1 MRDRLWRI
9 RQTPQKFHYLDWCEK
24 IKEKYSSR
32 EEYGFAGAT
41 LTFLQG
47 EKESE
52 QKKSGEERRLMLF
65 FQNLIFCWQNSIG
78 VKISIGNARI
88 LEESVRTA
96 LELSMK
102 NLSME
107 EEKRFSREV
116 KIARDLLAGKGRTE
130 AEMRESPVFCRWQ
143 DGFSWEEISGIREIR
158 EYADSQKK
166 TLEIRRETARIR
178 STGLTGHLEE
188 LQGSAERGAERS
200 TERSTER
207 NTERSTET
215 ASGRSTAELP
225 ESRMVYL
232 EPGERKK
239 DSAME
244 SRETTEVKK
253 NIDRLRKETAIQR
266 EKLTE
271 AEKKLQT
278 ERVEAEARILERE
291 RQIERELQLEKK
303 RQAER
308 ELQSENQRQTERK
321 LRSGKEN
328 QAEEQGPKIDRQQL
342 EKRQQTEEK
351 RLSESRKQPEREVKS
366 ESRKQLEREVLSE
379 GRKQPER
386 EVLSE
391 GRKQQEREV
400 QSESRKQL
408 EREVL
413 SESSEQPE
421 GEPQSEKERQ
431 IESEIHLQEQK
442 EELQIEFR
450 KQIEKEFQRERDSQR
465 EDLIRREGR
474 FLQFPEN
481 TDEYAETDIQAEPAG
496 NEQLEMP
503 ESHLVYLTQTEK
515 QEETPGVGA
524 LKTEETIL
532 QASSRIREEKR
543 ELEDRTR
550 QFESEKKQLEEKLYK
565 TEKIL
570 RTEKQREIDNV
581 QRIEKQL
588 ETERLRQ
595 SEKLRE
601 LERFQ
606 QSEKLRELERF
617 QQPEKLHELERLQQK
632 EKISELE
639 KRYQLEQHQTEQLLT
654 LQQKQDTEK
663 QQETEKRQQV
673 EKLLEIE
680 RQQQIDHRS
689 EPKKTYQFEKVLE
702 TEKFQ
707 QEVEKER
714 QEKKKL
720 ESEFIQQTGKKS
732 ELEFLQQLGKNS
744 ESQSEI
750 DRESQ
755 WEKQLE
761 LEQAPLP
768 ELPEAQLIYRN
779 QENQSGSLPMDR
791 SSDQDQ
797 TPSQRDRL
805 EQFLPMTAAG
815 KSALVEQKI
824 INERTNVILKSLLSE
839 FQPSARQPDTIIN
852 LLTSINRPDNKTK
865 LQVLMS
871 SQENQMKLRTVMNDL
886 GNAEKVRSLTEYPES
901 ITKFHTL
908 MSHPENAA
916 KFKTVTAQAEN
927 TTKFRTIMSR
937 SESTAGSQSVVN
949 PMSGANPM
957 LAVASRIS
965 ESGGYPSNSGYSEIL
980 PGITRFRTRRG
991 APGSITEIRMI
1002 SGIRPAVLQILKTEN
1017 DRSRVIQSFAG
1028 TDRLRVIQ
1036 SFAGTDRL
1044 RSAQNFAGIDHLRAA
1059 QDLAGIHPLR
1069 VLHRFSDINPANS
1082 VRNMNESDPEMIHI
1096 PDLAGAVKI
1105 QYADHGK
1112 HRQDQTASNS
1122 DVLAMSAKLTQTREE
1137 TRILKRDSGF
1147 TRSTLIEQEKKIN
1160 GLRQELREQMQ
1171 TVNEEV
1177 KRLINTQKQDAS
1189 VRNMADR
1196 VMKELQKQ
1204 FRTEK
1209 IRRGY

>member
-9 RQTPQKFHYLDWCEK
+9 RRTPQKFHYLDWCEK

-158 EYADSQKK
+158 EYANSQKK

-266 EKLTE
+266 EKLAE

-321 LRSGKEN
+321 LGSGKEK

-351 RLSESRKQPEREVKS
+351 RL
-366 ESRKQLEREVLSE
+366 
-379 GRKQPER
+379 
-386 EVLSE
+386 
-391 GRKQQEREV
+391 
-400 QSESRKQL
+400 SESRKQL

-442 EELQIEFR
+442 EELQTEFR
-450 KQIEKEFQRERDSQR
+450 KQIEKELQRERYSQR

-474 FLQFPEN
+474 FLQFSEN

-689 EPKKTYQFEKVLE
+689 EQKKTYQFEKVLE

-865 LQVLMS
+865 LQVFMS

-908 MSHPENAA
+908 MSLPENAA
-916 KFKTVTAQAEN
+916 KFKTVTSQAEN

-937 SESTAGSQSVVN
+937 SESAAGSQSGVN

-1112 HRQDQTASNS
+1112 HRQDQIASNS

>member
-88 LEESVRTA
+88 LEENVRTA

-266 EKLTE
+266 EKLAE

-308 ELQSENQRQTERK
+308 ELQSENQRQTVRK
-321 LRSGKEN
+321 LGSGKEK

-351 RLSESRKQPEREVKS
+351 RL
-366 ESRKQLEREVLSE
+366 
-379 GRKQPER
+379 
-386 EVLSE
+386 
-391 GRKQQEREV
+391 
-400 QSESRKQL
+400 SESRKQL

-442 EELQIEFR
+442 EELQTEFR
-450 KQIEKEFQRERDSQR
+450 KQIEKELQRERDSQR

-474 FLQFPEN
+474 FLQFSEN
-481 TDEYAETDIQAEPAG
+481 TDEYVETDIQAEPAG

-588 ETERLRQ
+588 ETERFR
-595 SEKLRE
+595 
-601 LERFQ
+601 

-937 SESTAGSQSVVN
+937 SESTAGSQSGVN

-1112 HRQDQTASNS
+1112 HRQDQIASNS
-1122 DVLAMSAKLTQTREE
+1122 NVLAMSAKLTQTREE

>member
-158 EYADSQKK
+158 EYANSQKK

-321 LRSGKEN
+321 LRSGKEK

-351 RLSESRKQPEREVKS
+351 RL
-366 ESRKQLEREVLSE
+366 
-379 GRKQPER
+379 
-386 EVLSE
+386 
-391 GRKQQEREV
+391 
-400 QSESRKQL
+400 SESRKQL

-442 EELQIEFR
+442 EELQTEFR
-450 KQIEKEFQRERDSQR
+450 KQIEKELQRERDSQR

-474 FLQFPEN
+474 FLQFSEN

-865 LQVLMS
+865 LQVFMS

-927 TTKFRTIMSR
+927 TTKFRAIMSR
-937 SESTAGSQSVVN
+937 SESAAGSQSGVN

-1028 TDRLRVIQ
+1028 TDRLR
-1036 SFAGTDRL
+1036 
-1044 RSAQNFAGIDHLRAA
+1044 SAQNFAGIDHLRAA

-1112 HRQDQTASNS
+1112 HRQDQIASNS

>member
-158 EYADSQKK
+158 EYANSQKK

-321 LRSGKEN
+321 LGSGKEK

-342 EKRQQTEEK
+342 EKRQQIEEK
-351 RLSESRKQPEREVKS
+351 RL
-366 ESRKQLEREVLSE
+366 
-379 GRKQPER
+379 
-386 EVLSE
+386 
-391 GRKQQEREV
+391 
-400 QSESRKQL
+400 SESRKQL

-442 EELQIEFR
+442 EELQTEFR
-450 KQIEKEFQRERDSQR
+450 KQIEKELHRERDSQR

-474 FLQFPEN
+474 FLQFSEN

-550 QFESEKKQLEEKLYK
+550 QFELEKKQLEEKLYK

-865 LQVLMS
+865 LQVFMS

-908 MSHPENAA
+908 MSLPENAA
-916 KFKTVTAQAEN
+916 KFKTVTSQAEN
-927 TTKFRTIMSR
+927 RTKLRTIMSR
-937 SESTAGSQSVVN
+937 SESAAGSQSGVN

-1112 HRQDQTASNS
+1112 HRQDQIASNS

>member
-158 EYADSQKK
+158 EYANSQKK

-321 LRSGKEN
+321 LGSGKEK

-351 RLSESRKQPEREVKS
+351 RL
-366 ESRKQLEREVLSE
+366 
-379 GRKQPER
+379 
-386 EVLSE
+386 
-391 GRKQQEREV
+391 
-400 QSESRKQL
+400 SESRKQL

-442 EELQIEFR
+442 EELQTEFR
-450 KQIEKEFQRERDSQR
+450 KQIEKELHRERDSQR

-474 FLQFPEN
+474 FLQFSEN

-865 LQVLMS
+865 LQVFMS

-908 MSHPENAA
+908 MSLPENAA
-916 KFKTVTAQAEN
+916 KFKTVTSQAEN

-937 SESTAGSQSVVN
+937 SESAAGSQSGVN

-1059 QDLAGIHPLR
+1059 QELAGIHPLR

-1112 HRQDQTASNS
+1112 HRQDQIASNS

>member
-158 EYADSQKK
+158 EYANSQKK

-178 STGLTGHLEE
+178 SMGLTGHLEE

-207 NTERSTET
+207 NTERRMET

-308 ELQSENQRQTERK
+308 ELQSENQRQTVRK
-321 LRSGKEN
+321 LGSGKEK

-351 RLSESRKQPEREVKS
+351 RL
-366 ESRKQLEREVLSE
+366 
-379 GRKQPER
+379 
-386 EVLSE
+386 
-391 GRKQQEREV
+391 
-400 QSESRKQL
+400 SESRKQL

-442 EELQIEFR
+442 EELQTEFR
-450 KQIEKEFQRERDSQR
+450 KQIEKELQRERDSQR

-474 FLQFPEN
+474 FLQFSEN
-481 TDEYAETDIQAEPAG
+481 TDEYVETDIQAEPAG

-565 TEKIL
+565 TENIL

-588 ETERLRQ
+588 ETERFR
-595 SEKLRE
+595 
-601 LERFQ
+601 

-937 SESTAGSQSVVN
+937 SESTAGSQSGVN

-957 LAVASRIS
+957 LVVASRIS

-1112 HRQDQTASNS
+1112 HRQDQIASNS
-1122 DVLAMSAKLTQTREE
+1122 NVLAMSAKLTQTREE

>member
-116 KIARDLLAGKGRTE
+116 KIARDLLTGKGRTE

-178 STGLTGHLEE
+178 STGLAGHLEE

-266 EKLTE
+266 EKLAE

-321 LRSGKEN
+321 LGSGKEK

-351 RLSESRKQPEREVKS
+351 RL
-366 ESRKQLEREVLSE
+366 
-379 GRKQPER
+379 
-386 EVLSE
+386 
-391 GRKQQEREV
+391 
-400 QSESRKQL
+400 SESRKQL

-442 EELQIEFR
+442 EELQTEFR
-450 KQIEKEFQRERDSQR
+450 KQIEKELQRERDSQR

-474 FLQFPEN
+474 FLQFSEN
-481 TDEYAETDIQAEPAG
+481 TDEYVETDIQAEPAG

-632 EKISELE
+632 EKIPELE
-639 KRYQLEQHQTEQLLT
+639 KRHQLEQHQTEQLLT

-871 SQENQMKLRTVMNDL
+871 SQENQTKLRTVMNDL

-927 TTKFRTIMSR
+927 TTKFRAIMSR
-937 SESTAGSQSVVN
+937 SESTAGSQSGVN

-1028 TDRLRVIQ
+1028 TDRLR
-1036 SFAGTDRL
+1036 
-1044 RSAQNFAGIDHLRAA
+1044 SAQNFAGIDHLRAA

-1112 HRQDQTASNS
+1112 HRQDQIASNS

>member
-143 DGFSWEEISGIREIR
+143 DGFSWEKISGIREIR
-158 EYADSQKK
+158 EYANSQKK

-207 NTERSTET
+207 NTERSMET

-321 LRSGKEN
+321 LGSGKEK

-351 RLSESRKQPEREVKS
+351 RL
-366 ESRKQLEREVLSE
+366 
-379 GRKQPER
+379 
-386 EVLSE
+386 
-391 GRKQQEREV
+391 
-400 QSESRKQL
+400 SESRKQL

-442 EELQIEFR
+442 EELQTEFR
-450 KQIEKEFQRERDSQR
+450 KQIEKELQRERDSQR

-474 FLQFPEN
+474 FLQFSEN

-865 LQVLMS
+865 LQVFMS

-908 MSHPENAA
+908 MSLPENAA
-916 KFKTVTAQAEN
+916 KFKTVTSQAEN

-937 SESTAGSQSVVN
+937 SESAAGSQSGVN

-1112 HRQDQTASNS
+1112 HRQDQIASNS

>member
-158 EYADSQKK
+158 EYANSQKK

-207 NTERSTET
+207 NTERSMET

-321 LRSGKEN
+321 LGSGKEK

-351 RLSESRKQPEREVKS
+351 RL
-366 ESRKQLEREVLSE
+366 
-379 GRKQPER
+379 
-386 EVLSE
+386 
-391 GRKQQEREV
+391 
-400 QSESRKQL
+400 SESRKQL

-450 KQIEKEFQRERDSQR
+450 KQIEKELQRERDSQR

-474 FLQFPEN
+474 FLQFSEN
-481 TDEYAETDIQAEPAG
+481 TDEYAKTDIQAEPAG

-532 QASSRIREEKR
+532 QDSSRMREEKR

-937 SESTAGSQSVVN
+937 SESTAGSQSGVN

-957 LAVASRIS
+957 LVVASRIS

-1112 HRQDQTASNS
+1112 HRQDQIASNS
-1122 DVLAMSAKLTQTREE
+1122 NVLAMSAKLTQTREE

>member
-88 LEESVRTA
+88 LEENVRTA

-266 EKLTE
+266 EKLAE

-308 ELQSENQRQTERK
+308 ELQSENQRQTVRK
-321 LRSGKEN
+321 LGSGKEK

-351 RLSESRKQPEREVKS
+351 RL
-366 ESRKQLEREVLSE
+366 
-379 GRKQPER
+379 
-386 EVLSE
+386 
-391 GRKQQEREV
+391 
-400 QSESRKQL
+400 SESRKQL

-442 EELQIEFR
+442 EELQTEFR
-450 KQIEKEFQRERDSQR
+450 KQIEKELQRERDSQR

-474 FLQFPEN
+474 FLQFSEN
-481 TDEYAETDIQAEPAG
+481 TDEYAETDIQAEPTG

-588 ETERLRQ
+588 ETERLR
-595 SEKLRE
+595 
-601 LERFQ
+601 

-720 ESEFIQQTGKKS
+720 ESEFVQQTGKKS

-886 GNAEKVRSLTEYPES
+886 GNAEKVRSLAEYPES

-937 SESTAGSQSVVN
+937 SESTAGSQSGVN

-965 ESGGYPSNSGYSEIL
+965 ELGGYPSNSGYSKIL

-1017 DRSRVIQSFAG
+1017 DRSRVSQSFAG

-1112 HRQDQTASNS
+1112 HRQDQIASNS

>member
-158 EYADSQKK
+158 EYANSQKK

-321 LRSGKEN
+321 LRSGKEK

-351 RLSESRKQPEREVKS
+351 RL
-366 ESRKQLEREVLSE
+366 
-379 GRKQPER
+379 
-386 EVLSE
+386 
-391 GRKQQEREV
+391 
-400 QSESRKQL
+400 SESRKQL

-442 EELQIEFR
+442 EELQTEFR
-450 KQIEKEFQRERDSQR
+450 KQIEKELQRERDSQR

-474 FLQFPEN
+474 FLQFSEN

-865 LQVLMS
+865 LQVFMS

-908 MSHPENAA
+908 MSLPENAA
-916 KFKTVTAQAEN
+916 KFKTVTSQAEN

-937 SESTAGSQSVVN
+937 SESAAGSQSGVN

-1112 HRQDQTASNS
+1112 HRQDQIASNS

>member
-1 MRDRLWRI
+1 M
-9 RQTPQKFHYLDWCEK
+9 
-24 IKEKYSSR
+24 
-32 EEYGFAGAT
+32 
-41 LTFLQG
+41 
-47 EKESE
+47 
-52 QKKSGEERRLMLF
+52 
-65 FQNLIFCWQNSIG
+65 
-78 VKISIGNARI
+78 
-88 LEESVRTA
+88 
-96 LELSMK
+96 
-102 NLSME
+102 
-107 EEKRFSREV
+107 
-116 KIARDLLAGKGRTE
+116 
-130 AEMRESPVFCRWQ
+130 
-143 DGFSWEEISGIREIR
+143 
-158 EYADSQKK
+158 
-166 TLEIRRETARIR
+166 
-178 STGLTGHLEE
+178 
-188 LQGSAERGAERS
+188 
-200 TERSTER
+200 
-207 NTERSTET
+207 
-215 ASGRSTAELP
+215 
-225 ESRMVYL
+225 
-232 EPGERKK
+232 
-239 DSAME
+239 
-244 SRETTEVKK
+244 
-253 NIDRLRKETAIQR
+253 
-266 EKLTE
+266 
-271 AEKKLQT
+271 
-278 ERVEAEARILERE
+278 
-291 RQIERELQLEKK
+291 
-303 RQAER
+303 
-308 ELQSENQRQTERK
+308 
-321 LRSGKEN
+321 
-328 QAEEQGPKIDRQQL
+328 
-342 EKRQQTEEK
+342 
-351 RLSESRKQPEREVKS
+351 
-366 ESRKQLEREVLSE
+366 
-379 GRKQPER
+379 
-386 EVLSE
+386 
-391 GRKQQEREV
+391 
-400 QSESRKQL
+400 
-408 EREVL
+408 
-413 SESSEQPE
+413 
-421 GEPQSEKERQ
+421 
-431 IESEIHLQEQK
+431 
-442 EELQIEFR
+442 
-450 KQIEKEFQRERDSQR
+450 
-465 EDLIRREGR
+465 
-474 FLQFPEN
+474 
-481 TDEYAETDIQAEPAG
+481 
-496 NEQLEMP
+496 
-503 ESHLVYLTQTEK
+503 
-515 QEETPGVGA
+515 
-524 LKTEETIL
+524 
-532 QASSRIREEKR
+532 
-543 ELEDRTR
+543 
-550 QFESEKKQLEEKLYK
+550 
-565 TEKIL
+565 
-570 RTEKQREIDNV
+570 
-581 QRIEKQL
+581 
-588 ETERLRQ
+588 
-595 SEKLRE
+595 
-601 LERFQ
+601 
-606 QSEKLRELERF
+606 
-617 QQPEKLHELERLQQK
+617 
-632 EKISELE
+632 
-639 KRYQLEQHQTEQLLT
+639 
-654 LQQKQDTEK
+654 
-663 QQETEKRQQV
+663 
-673 EKLLEIE
+673 
-680 RQQQIDHRS
+680 
-689 EPKKTYQFEKVLE
+689 E

-937 SESTAGSQSVVN
+937 SESTAGSQSGVN

-957 LAVASRIS
+957 LVVASRIS

-1112 HRQDQTASNS
+1112 HRQDQIASNS
-1122 DVLAMSAKLTQTREE
+1122 NVLAMSAKLTQTREE

>member
-158 EYADSQKK
+158 EYANSQKK

-321 LRSGKEN
+321 LGSGKEK

-342 EKRQQTEEK
+342 EKRQQIEEK
-351 RLSESRKQPEREVKS
+351 RL
-366 ESRKQLEREVLSE
+366 
-379 GRKQPER
+379 
-386 EVLSE
+386 
-391 GRKQQEREV
+391 
-400 QSESRKQL
+400 SESRKQL

-442 EELQIEFR
+442 EELQTEFR
-450 KQIEKEFQRERDSQR
+450 KQIEKELHRERDSQR

-474 FLQFPEN
+474 FLQFSEN

-550 QFESEKKQLEEKLYK
+550 QFELEKKQLEEKLYK

-865 LQVLMS
+865 LQVFMS

-908 MSHPENAA
+908 MSLPENAA
-916 KFKTVTAQAEN
+916 KFKTVTSQAEN

-937 SESTAGSQSVVN
+937 SESAAGSQSGVN

-1112 HRQDQTASNS
+1112 HRQDQIASNS

>member
-266 EKLTE
+266 EKLAE

-321 LRSGKEN
+321 LGSGKEK

-351 RLSESRKQPEREVKS
+351 RL
-366 ESRKQLEREVLSE
+366 
-379 GRKQPER
+379 
-386 EVLSE
+386 
-391 GRKQQEREV
+391 
-400 QSESRKQL
+400 SESRKQL

-442 EELQIEFR
+442 EELQTEFR
-450 KQIEKEFQRERDSQR
+450 KQIEKELQRERDSQR

-474 FLQFPEN
+474 FLQFSEN
-481 TDEYAETDIQAEPAG
+481 TDEYVETDIQAEPAG

-588 ETERLRQ
+588 ETERLRQSEKLRELERFRQ

-732 ELEFLQQLGKNS
+732 ELEFLHQLGKNS

-750 DRESQ
+750 DREGQ

-937 SESTAGSQSVVN
+937 SESTAGSQSGVN

-1112 HRQDQTASNS
+1112 HRQDQIASNS

>member
-88 LEESVRTA
+88 LEENVRTA

-266 EKLTE
+266 EKLAE

-308 ELQSENQRQTERK
+308 ELQSENQRQTVRK
-321 LRSGKEN
+321 LGSGKEK

-351 RLSESRKQPEREVKS
+351 RL
-366 ESRKQLEREVLSE
+366 
-379 GRKQPER
+379 
-386 EVLSE
+386 
-391 GRKQQEREV
+391 
-400 QSESRKQL
+400 SESRKQL

-442 EELQIEFR
+442 EELQTEFR
-450 KQIEKEFQRERDSQR
+450 KQIEKELQRERDSQR

-474 FLQFPEN
+474 FLQFSEN
-481 TDEYAETDIQAEPAG
+481 TDEYVETDIQAEPAG

-565 TEKIL
+565 TENIL

-588 ETERLRQ
+588 ETERFR
-595 SEKLRE
+595 
-601 LERFQ
+601 

-937 SESTAGSQSVVN
+937 SESTAGSQSGVN

-1028 TDRLRVIQ
+1028 TDRLR
-1036 SFAGTDRL
+1036 
-1044 RSAQNFAGIDHLRAA
+1044 SAQNFAGIDHLRAA

-1112 HRQDQTASNS
+1112 HRQDQIASNS
-1122 DVLAMSAKLTQTREE
+1122 NVLAMSAKLTQTREE

>member
-116 KIARDLLAGKGRTE
+116 KIARDLLTGKGRTE

-178 STGLTGHLEE
+178 STGLAGHLEE

-351 RLSESRKQPEREVKS
+351 RLSESRKQPEREVK
-366 ESRKQLEREVLSE
+366 
-379 GRKQPER
+379 
-386 EVLSE
+386 
-391 GRKQQEREV
+391 
-400 QSESRKQL
+400 SESRKQL

-632 EKISELE
+632 EKIPELE
-639 KRYQLEQHQTEQLLT
+639 KRHQLEQHQTEQLLT

-871 SQENQMKLRTVMNDL
+871 SQENQTKLRTVMNDL

-927 TTKFRTIMSR
+927 TTKFRAIMSR
-937 SESTAGSQSVVN
+937 SESTAGSQSGVN

-1028 TDRLRVIQ
+1028 TDRLR
-1036 SFAGTDRL
+1036 
-1044 RSAQNFAGIDHLRAA
+1044 SAQNFAGIDHLRAA

-1112 HRQDQTASNS
+1112 HRQDQIASNS

>member
-158 EYADSQKK
+158 EYANSQKK

-321 LRSGKEN
+321 LGSGKEK

-351 RLSESRKQPEREVKS
+351 RL
-366 ESRKQLEREVLSE
+366 
-379 GRKQPER
+379 
-386 EVLSE
+386 
-391 GRKQQEREV
+391 
-400 QSESRKQL
+400 SESRKQL

-442 EELQIEFR
+442 EELQTEFR
-450 KQIEKEFQRERDSQR
+450 KQIEKELHRERDSQR

-474 FLQFPEN
+474 FLQFSEN

-550 QFESEKKQLEEKLYK
+550 QFELEKKQLEEKLYK

-570 RTEKQREIDNV
+570 RTEKQR
-581 QRIEKQL
+581 

-865 LQVLMS
+865 LQVFMS

-908 MSHPENAA
+908 MSLPENAA
-916 KFKTVTAQAEN
+916 KFKTVTSQAEN

-937 SESTAGSQSVVN
+937 SESAAGSQSGVN

-1112 HRQDQTASNS
+1112 HRQDQIASNS

>member
-1 MRDRLWRI
+1 M
-9 RQTPQKFHYLDWCEK
+9 
-24 IKEKYSSR
+24 
-32 EEYGFAGAT
+32 
-41 LTFLQG
+41 
-47 EKESE
+47 
-52 QKKSGEERRLMLF
+52 
-65 FQNLIFCWQNSIG
+65 
-78 VKISIGNARI
+78 
-88 LEESVRTA
+88 
-96 LELSMK
+96 
-102 NLSME
+102 
-107 EEKRFSREV
+107 
-116 KIARDLLAGKGRTE
+116 
-130 AEMRESPVFCRWQ
+130 
-143 DGFSWEEISGIREIR
+143 
-158 EYADSQKK
+158 
-166 TLEIRRETARIR
+166 
-178 STGLTGHLEE
+178 
-188 LQGSAERGAERS
+188 
-200 TERSTER
+200 
-207 NTERSTET
+207 
-215 ASGRSTAELP
+215 
-225 ESRMVYL
+225 
-232 EPGERKK
+232 
-239 DSAME
+239 
-244 SRETTEVKK
+244 
-253 NIDRLRKETAIQR
+253 
-266 EKLTE
+266 
-271 AEKKLQT
+271 
-278 ERVEAEARILERE
+278 
-291 RQIERELQLEKK
+291 
-303 RQAER
+303 
-308 ELQSENQRQTERK
+308 
-321 LRSGKEN
+321 
-328 QAEEQGPKIDRQQL
+328 
-342 EKRQQTEEK
+342 
-351 RLSESRKQPEREVKS
+351 
-366 ESRKQLEREVLSE
+366 
-379 GRKQPER
+379 
-386 EVLSE
+386 
-391 GRKQQEREV
+391 
-400 QSESRKQL
+400 
-408 EREVL
+408 
-413 SESSEQPE
+413 
-421 GEPQSEKERQ
+421 
-431 IESEIHLQEQK
+431 
-442 EELQIEFR
+442 
-450 KQIEKEFQRERDSQR
+450 
-465 EDLIRREGR
+465 
-474 FLQFPEN
+474 
-481 TDEYAETDIQAEPAG
+481 
-496 NEQLEMP
+496 
-503 ESHLVYLTQTEK
+503 
-515 QEETPGVGA
+515 
-524 LKTEETIL
+524 
-532 QASSRIREEKR
+532 
-543 ELEDRTR
+543 
-550 QFESEKKQLEEKLYK
+550 
-565 TEKIL
+565 
-570 RTEKQREIDNV
+570 
-581 QRIEKQL
+581 
-588 ETERLRQ
+588 
-595 SEKLRE
+595 
-601 LERFQ
+601 
-606 QSEKLRELERF
+606 
-617 QQPEKLHELERLQQK
+617 
-632 EKISELE
+632 
-639 KRYQLEQHQTEQLLT
+639 
-654 LQQKQDTEK
+654 
-663 QQETEKRQQV
+663 
-673 EKLLEIE
+673 
-680 RQQQIDHRS
+680 
-689 EPKKTYQFEKVLE
+689 E

-797 TPSQRDRL
+797 TLSQRDRL

-839 FQPSARQPDTIIN
+839 KIWRITESAVTDTVGKAERGTVGESRDDPYGNETIKLTDRIQPRQVGGTPRQSEFQLRHAGSGFHQLSEFQPSARQPDTIIN

-871 SQENQMKLRTVMNDL
+871 SQENQTKLRTVMNDL

-927 TTKFRTIMSR
+927 ATKFRTIMSR
-937 SESTAGSQSVVN
+937 SESTAGSQSGVN

-957 LAVASRIS
+957 LTVASRIS

-991 APGSITEIRMI
+991 APGTITEIRMI
-1002 SGIRPAVLQILKTEN
+1002 SGIRPAVQILKTEK
-1017 DRSRVIQSFAG
+1017 DRSRVS
-1028 TDRLRVIQ
+1028 Q

-1044 RSAQNFAGIDHLRAA
+1044 RS
-1059 QDLAGIHPLR
+1059 
-1069 VLHRFSDINPANS
+1069 
-1082 VRNMNESDPEMIHI
+1082 VRNMNGSDPEMIHI

>member
-88 LEESVRTA
+88 LEENVRTA

-266 EKLTE
+266 EKLAE

-308 ELQSENQRQTERK
+308 ELQSENQRQTVRK
-321 LRSGKEN
+321 LGSGKEK

-351 RLSESRKQPEREVKS
+351 RL
-366 ESRKQLEREVLSE
+366 
-379 GRKQPER
+379 
-386 EVLSE
+386 
-391 GRKQQEREV
+391 
-400 QSESRKQL
+400 SESRKQL

-442 EELQIEFR
+442 EELQTEFR
-450 KQIEKEFQRERDSQR
+450 KQIEKELQRERDSQR

-474 FLQFPEN
+474 FLQFSEN
-481 TDEYAETDIQAEPAG
+481 TDEYVETDIQAEPAG

-532 QASSRIREEKR
+532 QASSRMREEKR

-588 ETERLRQ
+588 ETERLRQSEKLRELERFRQ

-732 ELEFLQQLGKNS
+732 ELEFLHQLGKNS

-750 DRESQ
+750 DREGQ

-908 MSHPENAA
+908 MSLPENAA

-937 SESTAGSQSVVN
+937 SESAAGSQSGVN

-1105 QYADHGK
+1105 QYADHRK

-1171 TVNEEV
+1171 AVNEEV

>member
-158 EYADSQKK
+158 EYANSQKK

-321 LRSGKEN
+321 LGSGKEK

-351 RLSESRKQPEREVKS
+351 RL
-366 ESRKQLEREVLSE
+366 
-379 GRKQPER
+379 
-386 EVLSE
+386 
-391 GRKQQEREV
+391 
-400 QSESRKQL
+400 SESRKQL

-442 EELQIEFR
+442 EELQTEFR
-450 KQIEKEFQRERDSQR
+450 KQIEKELHRERDSQR

-474 FLQFPEN
+474 FLQFSEN

-550 QFESEKKQLEEKLYK
+550 QFELEKKQLEEKLYK

-865 LQVLMS
+865 LQVFMS

-908 MSHPENAA
+908 MSLPENAA
-916 KFKTVTAQAEN
+916 KFKTVTSQAEN

-937 SESTAGSQSVVN
+937 SESAAGSQSGVN

-1112 HRQDQTASNS
+1112 HRQDQIASNS

>member
-9 RQTPQKFHYLDWCEK
+9 RRTPQKFHYLDWCEK

-166 TLEIRRETARIR
+166 TSEIRRETARIR

-266 EKLTE
+266 EKLAE

-351 RLSESRKQPEREVKS
+351 RLSESRKQ
-366 ESRKQLEREVLSE
+366 
-379 GRKQPER
+379 
-386 EVLSE
+386 
-391 GRKQQEREV
+391 
-400 QSESRKQL
+400 L

-413 SESSEQPE
+413 SESSEQPG

-442 EELQIEFR
+442 EELQTEFR
-450 KQIEKEFQRERDSQR
+450 KQIEKELQRERDSQR

-474 FLQFPEN
+474 FLQFSEN

-865 LQVLMS
+865 LQVFMS

-937 SESTAGSQSVVN
+937 SESTAGSQSGVN

-965 ESGGYPSNSGYSEIL
+965 ELGGYPSNSGYSEIL

-991 APGSITEIRMI
+991 ALGTITEIRMI
-1002 SGIRPAVLQILKTEN
+1002 SGIRPAVQILKTEN

-1112 HRQDQTASNS
+1112 HRQDQIASNS

>member
-88 LEESVRTA
+88 LEENVRTA

-130 AEMRESPVFCRWQ
+130 AEMRESLVFCRWQ

-188 LQGSAERGAERS
+188 LQGSAERS

-239 DSAME
+239 NSAME

-278 ERVEAEARILERE
+278 ERVEVEARILERE

-321 LRSGKEN
+321 LGSGKEK

-351 RLSESRKQPEREVKS
+351 RL
-366 ESRKQLEREVLSE
+366 
-379 GRKQPER
+379 
-386 EVLSE
+386 
-391 GRKQQEREV
+391 
-400 QSESRKQL
+400 SESRKQL

-442 EELQIEFR
+442 EELQTEFR
-450 KQIEKEFQRERDSQR
+450 KQIEKELQRERDSQR

-532 QASSRIREEKR
+532 QASSRMREEKR

-601 LERFQ
+601 LERLQ
-606 QSEKLRELERF
+606 QS
-617 QQPEKLHELERLQQK
+617 EKLHELERLQQK

-639 KRYQLEQHQTEQLLT
+639 KRYQLEQHQTEQLLA

-750 DRESQ
+750 DRERQ

-805 EQFLPMTAAG
+805 EQFLPMTAVG

-937 SESTAGSQSVVN
+937 SESTAGSQSGVN

-1059 QDLAGIHPLR
+1059 QDLAGSHPLR

>member
-1 MRDRLWRI
+1 M
-9 RQTPQKFHYLDWCEK
+9 
-24 IKEKYSSR
+24 
-32 EEYGFAGAT
+32 
-41 LTFLQG
+41 
-47 EKESE
+47 
-52 QKKSGEERRLMLF
+52 
-65 FQNLIFCWQNSIG
+65 
-78 VKISIGNARI
+78 
-88 LEESVRTA
+88 
-96 LELSMK
+96 
-102 NLSME
+102 
-107 EEKRFSREV
+107 
-116 KIARDLLAGKGRTE
+116 
-130 AEMRESPVFCRWQ
+130 
-143 DGFSWEEISGIREIR
+143 
-158 EYADSQKK
+158 
-166 TLEIRRETARIR
+166 
-178 STGLTGHLEE
+178 
-188 LQGSAERGAERS
+188 
-200 TERSTER
+200 
-207 NTERSTET
+207 
-215 ASGRSTAELP
+215 
-225 ESRMVYL
+225 
-232 EPGERKK
+232 
-239 DSAME
+239 
-244 SRETTEVKK
+244 
-253 NIDRLRKETAIQR
+253 
-266 EKLTE
+266 
-271 AEKKLQT
+271 
-278 ERVEAEARILERE
+278 
-291 RQIERELQLEKK
+291 
-303 RQAER
+303 
-308 ELQSENQRQTERK
+308 
-321 LRSGKEN
+321 
-328 QAEEQGPKIDRQQL
+328 
-342 EKRQQTEEK
+342 
-351 RLSESRKQPEREVKS
+351 
-366 ESRKQLEREVLSE
+366 
-379 GRKQPER
+379 
-386 EVLSE
+386 
-391 GRKQQEREV
+391 
-400 QSESRKQL
+400 
-408 EREVL
+408 
-413 SESSEQPE
+413 
-421 GEPQSEKERQ
+421 
-431 IESEIHLQEQK
+431 
-442 EELQIEFR
+442 
-450 KQIEKEFQRERDSQR
+450 
-465 EDLIRREGR
+465 
-474 FLQFPEN
+474 
-481 TDEYAETDIQAEPAG
+481 
-496 NEQLEMP
+496 
-503 ESHLVYLTQTEK
+503 
-515 QEETPGVGA
+515 
-524 LKTEETIL
+524 
-532 QASSRIREEKR
+532 
-543 ELEDRTR
+543 
-550 QFESEKKQLEEKLYK
+550 
-565 TEKIL
+565 
-570 RTEKQREIDNV
+570 
-581 QRIEKQL
+581 
-588 ETERLRQ
+588 
-595 SEKLRE
+595 
-601 LERFQ
+601 
-606 QSEKLRELERF
+606 
-617 QQPEKLHELERLQQK
+617 
-632 EKISELE
+632 
-639 KRYQLEQHQTEQLLT
+639 
-654 LQQKQDTEK
+654 
-663 QQETEKRQQV
+663 
-673 EKLLEIE
+673 
-680 RQQQIDHRS
+680 
-689 EPKKTYQFEKVLE
+689 LE

-791 SSDQDQ
+791 SLDQDQ

-937 SESTAGSQSVVN
+937 SESTAGSQSGVN

-1112 HRQDQTASNS
+1112 HRQDQIASNS

>member
-158 EYADSQKK
+158 EYANSQKK

-321 LRSGKEN
+321 LGSGKEK

-351 RLSESRKQPEREVKS
+351 RL
-366 ESRKQLEREVLSE
+366 
-379 GRKQPER
+379 
-386 EVLSE
+386 
-391 GRKQQEREV
+391 
-400 QSESRKQL
+400 SESRKQL

-442 EELQIEFR
+442 EELQTEFR
-450 KQIEKEFQRERDSQR
+450 KQIEKELHRERDSQR

-474 FLQFPEN
+474 FLQFSEN

-550 QFESEKKQLEEKLYK
+550 QFELEKKQLEEKLYK

-865 LQVLMS
+865 LQVFMS

-886 GNAEKVRSLTEYPES
+886 GNAEKLPSLTEYPES

-908 MSHPENAA
+908 MSLPENAA
-916 KFKTVTAQAEN
+916 KFKTVTSQAEN

-937 SESTAGSQSVVN
+937 SESAAGSQSGVN

-1112 HRQDQTASNS
+1112 HRQDQIASNS

>member
-116 KIARDLLAGKGRTE
+116 KIARDLLTGKGRTE

-266 EKLTE
+266 EKLAE

-278 ERVEAEARILERE
+278 ERGEAEARILERE

-308 ELQSENQRQTERK
+308 KLQSENQRQTVRK
-321 LRSGKEN
+321 LGSGKEK

-351 RLSESRKQPEREVKS
+351 RL
-366 ESRKQLEREVLSE
+366 
-379 GRKQPER
+379 
-386 EVLSE
+386 
-391 GRKQQEREV
+391 
-400 QSESRKQL
+400 SESRKQL

-442 EELQIEFR
+442 EELQTEFR
-450 KQIEKEFQRERDSQR
+450 KQIEKELQRERDSQR

-474 FLQFPEN
+474 FLQFSEN
-481 TDEYAETDIQAEPAG
+481 TDEYVETDIQAEPAG

-588 ETERLRQ
+588 ETERLRQSEKLRELERFRQ

-732 ELEFLQQLGKNS
+732 ELEFLHQLGKNS

-750 DRESQ
+750 DREGQ

-908 MSHPENAA
+908 MSLPENAA

-937 SESTAGSQSVVN
+937 SESAAGSQSGVN

-1105 QYADHGK
+1105 QYADHRK

-1171 TVNEEV
+1171 AVNEEV

>member
-88 LEESVRTA
+88 LEENVRTA

-266 EKLTE
+266 EKLAE

-308 ELQSENQRQTERK
+308 ELQSENQRQTVRK
-321 LRSGKEN
+321 LGSGKEK

-351 RLSESRKQPEREVKS
+351 RL
-366 ESRKQLEREVLSE
+366 
-379 GRKQPER
+379 
-386 EVLSE
+386 
-391 GRKQQEREV
+391 
-400 QSESRKQL
+400 SESRKQL

-442 EELQIEFR
+442 EELQTEFR
-450 KQIEKEFQRERDSQR
+450 KQIEKELQRERDSQR

-474 FLQFPEN
+474 FLQFSEN
-481 TDEYAETDIQAEPAG
+481 TDEYVETDIQAEPAG

-565 TEKIL
+565 TENIL

-588 ETERLRQ
+588 ETERFR
-595 SEKLRE
+595 
-601 LERFQ
+601 

-937 SESTAGSQSVVN
+937 SESTAGSQSGVN

-957 LAVASRIS
+957 LVVASRIS

-1017 DRSRVIQSFAG
+1017 DRS
-1028 TDRLRVIQ
+1028 RVIQ

-1112 HRQDQTASNS
+1112 HRQDQIASNS
-1122 DVLAMSAKLTQTREE
+1122 NVLAMSAKLTQTREE

>member
-158 EYADSQKK
+158 EYANSQKK

-321 LRSGKEN
+321 LGSGKEK

-351 RLSESRKQPEREVKS
+351 RL
-366 ESRKQLEREVLSE
+366 
-379 GRKQPER
+379 
-386 EVLSE
+386 
-391 GRKQQEREV
+391 
-400 QSESRKQL
+400 SESRKQL

-442 EELQIEFR
+442 EELQTEFR
-450 KQIEKEFQRERDSQR
+450 KQIEKELHRERDSQR

-474 FLQFPEN
+474 FLQFSEN

-550 QFESEKKQLEEKLYK
+550 QFELEKKQLEEKLYK

-865 LQVLMS
+865 LQVFMS

-908 MSHPENAA
+908 MSLPENAA
-916 KFKTVTAQAEN
+916 KFKTVTSQAEN

-937 SESTAGSQSVVN
+937 SESAAGSQSGVN

-1028 TDRLRVIQ
+1028 TDRLR
-1036 SFAGTDRL
+1036 
-1044 RSAQNFAGIDHLRAA
+1044 SAQNFAGIDHLRAA

-1112 HRQDQTASNS
+1112 HRQDQIASNS

>member
-9 RQTPQKFHYLDWCEK
+9 RRTPQKFHYLDWCEK

-158 EYADSQKK
+158 EYANSQKK

-266 EKLTE
+266 EKLAE

-321 LRSGKEN
+321 LGSGKEK

-351 RLSESRKQPEREVKS
+351 RL
-366 ESRKQLEREVLSE
+366 
-379 GRKQPER
+379 
-386 EVLSE
+386 
-391 GRKQQEREV
+391 
-400 QSESRKQL
+400 SESRKQL

-442 EELQIEFR
+442 EELQTEFR
-450 KQIEKEFQRERDSQR
+450 KQIEKELQRERYSQR

-474 FLQFPEN
+474 FLQFSEN

-865 LQVLMS
+865 LQVFMS

-908 MSHPENAA
+908 MSLPENAA
-916 KFKTVTAQAEN
+916 KFKTVTSQAEN

-937 SESTAGSQSVVN
+937 SESAAGSQSGVN

-1112 HRQDQTASNS
+1112 HRQDQIASNS

>member
-158 EYADSQKK
+158 EYANSQKK

-178 STGLTGHLEE
+178 STGLAGHLEE

-200 TERSTER
+200 TERSTE
-207 NTERSTET
+207 T
-215 ASGRSTAELP
+215 ASGRSTAELL

-239 DSAME
+239 DSVME
-244 SRETTEVKK
+244 YRETTEVIK

-321 LRSGKEN
+321 LGSGKEK

-351 RLSESRKQPEREVKS
+351 RL
-366 ESRKQLEREVLSE
+366 
-379 GRKQPER
+379 
-386 EVLSE
+386 
-391 GRKQQEREV
+391 
-400 QSESRKQL
+400 SESRKQL

-450 KQIEKEFQRERDSQR
+450 KQIEKELQRERDSQR

-474 FLQFPEN
+474 FLQFSEN

-532 QASSRIREEKR
+532 QASSRMREEKR

-601 LERFQ
+601 LERLQ
-606 QSEKLRELERF
+606 QSEKLRELERL
-617 QQPEKLHELERLQQK
+617 QQSEKLHELERLQQK

-744 ESQSEI
+744 ESQPEI

-755 WEKQLE
+755 WEKQPE

-937 SESTAGSQSVVN
+937 SESTAGSQSGVN

-1017 DRSRVIQSFAG
+1017 DRS
-1028 TDRLRVIQ
+1028 RVIQ

>member
-158 EYADSQKK
+158 EYANSQKK

-188 LQGSAERGAERS
+188 LQGSAERGAGRS

-266 EKLTE
+266 EKLAE

-321 LRSGKEN
+321 LGSGKEK

-351 RLSESRKQPEREVKS
+351 RLSESRKQ
-366 ESRKQLEREVLSE
+366 LEREVLSD

-391 GRKQQEREV
+391 NWKQLEGEV
-400 QSESRKQL
+400 LSESRKQL

-413 SESSEQPE
+413 SESSEQPG

-442 EELQIEFR
+442 EELQTEFR
-450 KQIEKEFQRERDSQR
+450 KQIEKELQRERDSQR

-474 FLQFPEN
+474 FLQFSEN

-886 GNAEKVRSLTEYPES
+886 GNAEKVRSLAEYPES

-937 SESTAGSQSVVN
+937 SESTAGSQSGVN

-965 ESGGYPSNSGYSEIL
+965 ELGGYPSNSGYSKIL

-1017 DRSRVIQSFAG
+1017 DRSRVIQSFTG

-1112 HRQDQTASNS
+1112 HRQDQIASNS

>member
-116 KIARDLLAGKGRTE
+116 KIARDLLVGKGRTE

-308 ELQSENQRQTERK
+308 ELQSENQRQTVRK
-321 LRSGKEN
+321 LGSGKEK

-351 RLSESRKQPEREVKS
+351 RL
-366 ESRKQLEREVLSE
+366 
-379 GRKQPER
+379 
-386 EVLSE
+386 
-391 GRKQQEREV
+391 
-400 QSESRKQL
+400 SESRKQL

-442 EELQIEFR
+442 EELQTEFR

-474 FLQFPEN
+474 FLQFSEN
-481 TDEYAETDIQAEPAG
+481 TDEYVETDIQAEPAG

-632 EKISELE
+632 EKIPELE
-639 KRYQLEQHQTEQLLT
+639 KRHQLEQHQTEQLLT

-689 EPKKTYQFEKVLE
+689 EPKNTYQFEKVLE

-779 QENQSGSLPMDR
+779 QENQSGSLPKDR

-937 SESTAGSQSVVN
+937 SESTAGSQSGVN

-1112 HRQDQTASNS
+1112 HRQDQIASNS

>member
-88 LEESVRTA
+88 LEENVRTA

-321 LRSGKEN
+321 LGSGKEK

-351 RLSESRKQPEREVKS
+351 RL
-366 ESRKQLEREVLSE
+366 
-379 GRKQPER
+379 
-386 EVLSE
+386 
-391 GRKQQEREV
+391 
-400 QSESRKQL
+400 SESRKQL

-442 EELQIEFR
+442 EELQTEFR
-450 KQIEKEFQRERDSQR
+450 KQIEKELHRERDSQR

-474 FLQFPEN
+474 FLQFSEN

-565 TEKIL
+565 TENIL

-865 LQVLMS
+865 LQVFMS

-908 MSHPENAA
+908 MSLPENAA
-916 KFKTVTAQAEN
+916 KFKTVTSQAEN

-937 SESTAGSQSVVN
+937 SESAAGSQSGVN

-1112 HRQDQTASNS
+1112 HRQDQIASNS

>member
-308 ELQSENQRQTERK
+308 ELQSENQRQTVRK
-321 LRSGKEN
+321 LGSGKEK

-351 RLSESRKQPEREVKS
+351 RL
-366 ESRKQLEREVLSE
+366 
-379 GRKQPER
+379 
-386 EVLSE
+386 
-391 GRKQQEREV
+391 
-400 QSESRKQL
+400 SESRKQL

-442 EELQIEFR
+442 EELQTEFR
-450 KQIEKEFQRERDSQR
+450 KQIEKELHRERDSQR

-474 FLQFPEN
+474 FLQFSEN

-565 TEKIL
+565 TENIL

-865 LQVLMS
+865 LQVFMS

-937 SESTAGSQSVVN
+937 SESAAGSQSGVN

-1112 HRQDQTASNS
+1112 HRQDQIASNS

>member
-158 EYADSQKK
+158 EYANSQKK

-321 LRSGKEN
+321 LGSGKEK

-351 RLSESRKQPEREVKS
+351 RL
-366 ESRKQLEREVLSE
+366 
-379 GRKQPER
+379 
-386 EVLSE
+386 
-391 GRKQQEREV
+391 
-400 QSESRKQL
+400 SESRKQL

-442 EELQIEFR
+442 EELQTEFR
-450 KQIEKEFQRERDSQR
+450 KQIEKELQRERDSQR

-474 FLQFPEN
+474 FLQFSEN

-750 DRESQ
+750 DWESQ

-865 LQVLMS
+865 LQVFMS

-937 SESTAGSQSVVN
+937 SESTAGSQSGVN

-991 APGSITEIRMI
+991 APGTITEIRMI
-1002 SGIRPAVLQILKTEN
+1002 SGIRPAVQILKTEN

-1112 HRQDQTASNS
+1112 HRQDQIASNS

>member
-9 RQTPQKFHYLDWCEK
+9 RRTPQKFHYLDWCEK

-158 EYADSQKK
+158 EYANSQKK

-266 EKLTE
+266 EKLAE

-321 LRSGKEN
+321 LGSGKEK

-342 EKRQQTEEK
+342 EKRQQKEEK
-351 RLSESRKQPEREVKS
+351 RL
-366 ESRKQLEREVLSE
+366 
-379 GRKQPER
+379 
-386 EVLSE
+386 
-391 GRKQQEREV
+391 
-400 QSESRKQL
+400 SESRKQL

-442 EELQIEFR
+442 EELQTEFR
-450 KQIEKEFQRERDSQR
+450 KQIEKELQRERYSQR

-474 FLQFPEN
+474 FLQFSEN

-689 EPKKTYQFEKVLE
+689 EQKKTYQFEKVLE

-865 LQVLMS
+865 LQVFMS

-908 MSHPENAA
+908 MSLPENAA
-916 KFKTVTAQAEN
+916 KFKTVTSQAEN

-937 SESTAGSQSVVN
+937 SESAAGSQSGVN

-1112 HRQDQTASNS
+1112 HRQDQIASNS

>member
-9 RQTPQKFHYLDWCEK
+9 RRTPQKFHYLDWCEK

-88 LEESVRTA
+88 LEENVRTA

-158 EYADSQKK
+158 EYANSQKK

-188 LQGSAERGAERS
+188 LQGSAARGAERS
-200 TERSTER
+200 A
-207 NTERSTET
+207 ERSTET
-215 ASGRSTAELP
+215 ASGRSTVELP

-239 DSAME
+239 DSVME
-244 SRETTEVKK
+244 YRETTEVIK

-291 RQIERELQLEKK
+291 RQIEKELQLEKK
-303 RQAER
+303 RREEKILLSEAQEQKTERQQLGKQLTEREVPPEDREQIER
-308 ELQSENQRQTERK
+308 ELRT
-321 LRSGKEN
+321 
-328 QAEEQGPKIDRQQL
+328 
-342 EKRQQTEEK
+342 
-351 RLSESRKQPEREVKS
+351 
-366 ESRKQLEREVLSE
+366 
-379 GRKQPER
+379 
-386 EVLSE
+386 
-391 GRKQQEREV
+391 
-400 QSESRKQL
+400 
-408 EREVL
+408 
-413 SESSEQPE
+413 
-421 GEPQSEKERQ
+421 EKERQ
-431 IESEIHLQEQK
+431 IESEIYLQEQK
-442 EELQIEFR
+442 EDPIRQEEWLQTYS
-450 KQIEKEFQRERDSQR
+450 K
-465 EDLIRREGR
+465 
-474 FLQFPEN
+474 N

-532 QASSRIREEKR
+532 QASSRMREEKR

-601 LERFQ
+601 LERLQ
-606 QSEKLRELERF
+606 QSET
-617 QQPEKLHELERLQQK
+617 LHELERLQQK

-689 EPKKTYQFEKVLE
+689 EPKNTYQFEKVLE

-791 SSDQDQ
+791 ASDQDQ
-797 TPSQRDRL
+797 TLSQRDRL

-852 LLTSINRPDNKTK
+852 LLASINRPDNKTK

-871 SQENQMKLRTVMNDL
+871 SQENQTKLRTVMNDL

-937 SESTAGSQSVVN
+937 SESAAGSQSGVN
-949 PMSGANPM
+949 PMSGANLM

-991 APGSITEIRMI
+991 APGTITEIRMI
-1002 SGIRPAVLQILKTEN
+1002 SGIRPAVQILKTEN

-1028 TDRLRVIQ
+1028 TDRLR
-1036 SFAGTDRL
+1036 ST
-1044 RSAQNFAGIDHLRAA
+1044 QNFAGIDHLRAA

-1112 HRQDQTASNS
+1112 HRQDQIASNS

>member
-158 EYADSQKK
+158 EYANSQKK

-207 NTERSTET
+207 NTERSMET

-321 LRSGKEN
+321 LGSGKEK

-351 RLSESRKQPEREVKS
+351 RL
-366 ESRKQLEREVLSE
+366 
-379 GRKQPER
+379 
-386 EVLSE
+386 
-391 GRKQQEREV
+391 
-400 QSESRKQL
+400 SESRKQL

-442 EELQIEFR
+442 EELQTEFR
-450 KQIEKEFQRERDSQR
+450 KQIEKELQRERDSQR

-474 FLQFPEN
+474 FLQFSEN
-481 TDEYAETDIQAEPAG
+481 TDEYAETDIQAEPTG

-815 KSALVEQKI
+815 KSARVEQKI

-865 LQVLMS
+865 LQVFMS

-908 MSHPENAA
+908 MSLPENAA
-916 KFKTVTAQAEN
+916 KFKTVTSQAEN

-937 SESTAGSQSVVN
+937 SESAAGSQSGVN

-1028 TDRLRVIQ
+1028 TDRLR
-1036 SFAGTDRL
+1036 
-1044 RSAQNFAGIDHLRAA
+1044 SAQNFAGIDHLRAA

-1112 HRQDQTASNS
+1112 HRQDQIASNS

>member
-9 RQTPQKFHYLDWCEK
+9 RRTPQKFHYLDWCEK

-158 EYADSQKK
+158 EYANSQKK

-266 EKLTE
+266 EKLAE

-321 LRSGKEN
+321 LGSGKEK

-351 RLSESRKQPEREVKS
+351 RL
-366 ESRKQLEREVLSE
+366 
-379 GRKQPER
+379 
-386 EVLSE
+386 
-391 GRKQQEREV
+391 
-400 QSESRKQL
+400 SESRKQL

-442 EELQIEFR
+442 EELQTEFR
-450 KQIEKEFQRERDSQR
+450 KQIEKELQRERYSQR

-474 FLQFPEN
+474 FLQFSEN

-606 QSEKLRELERF
+606 Q
-617 QQPEKLHELERLQQK
+617 PEKLHELERLQQK

-689 EPKKTYQFEKVLE
+689 EQKKTYQFEKVLE

-865 LQVLMS
+865 LQVFMS

-908 MSHPENAA
+908 MSLPENAA
-916 KFKTVTAQAEN
+916 KFKTVTSQAEN

-937 SESTAGSQSVVN
+937 SESAAGSQSGVN

-1112 HRQDQTASNS
+1112 HRQDQIASNS